1 MDKQREIIS
10 RMTVEQ
16 KLKASMSL
24 FHSAWQLK
32 YSAIRQFHPELTDSE
47 VRQKVK
53 EAFLYAH
60 T

>member
-1 MDKQREIIS
+1 
-10 RMTVEQ
+10 MTVEQ

-32 YSAIRQFHPELTDSE
+32 YSAIRQFHPELTDTE

-53 EAFLYAH
+53 EAFLYAR